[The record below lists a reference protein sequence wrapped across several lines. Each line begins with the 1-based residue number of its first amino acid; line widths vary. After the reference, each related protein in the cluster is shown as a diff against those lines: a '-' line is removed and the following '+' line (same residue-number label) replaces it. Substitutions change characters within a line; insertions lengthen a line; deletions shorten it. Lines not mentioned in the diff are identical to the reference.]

1 MAASGV
7 VLPGKNLK
15 ALSSRV
21 SLFSCW
27 TAKTPDHG
35 KNVFTCQSRCM
46 WTLVV
51 AASVTIQY
59 NQLETSLLLVNLLF
73 IYQIFVNWKLVRL
86 RNPIFND
93 GVWFDD
99 PPRGWDFW
107 YVSIR
112 WILFPRYWGK
122 WKFNPNFSTECHHH
136 RPPRSHHCPVCDVC
150 ILKRNHHCFFTGAC
164 IGKNLKIDHW

>member
-1 MAASGV
+1 MGPVAVFHYQHVLTLVKSLEICTLQNEWIVHIVLICPMAASGV

-122 WKFNPNFSTECHHH
+122 
-136 RPPRSHHCPVCDVC
+136 
-150 ILKRNHHCFFTGAC
+150 
-164 IGKNLKIDHW
+164 